1 MSHILLFKFT
11 MRLKLSKIFNEL
23 DDLANLCII
32 LIRKLLAL
40 IRIVG
45 PKGAELPSVKLKYS
59 MMTIL

>member
-1 MSHILLFKFT
+1 MAHILLFKFT

-23 DDLANLCII
+23 DDLANLCMI

-40 IRIVG
+40 IRIG
-45 PKGAELPSVKLKYS
+45 PKGAELSSVKLKYS